1 MANDEDKDDHPNVVV
16 EEFKVSMHC
25 NACERS
31 VAKIIAKIE
40 GVETF
45 KTDMNRHIV
54 EVTGTMDPQKV
65 LKKLKKR
72 TGKRVEMLGKK
83 DDSDTS
89 KDEHD
94 KSGGN
99 LEQIFMIAH
108 QEDANSKS
116 KFDYCCVENETLMM
130 FSDENPNA
138 CCLT

>member
-1 MANDEDKDDHPNVVV
+1 
-16 EEFKVSMHC
+16 MHC